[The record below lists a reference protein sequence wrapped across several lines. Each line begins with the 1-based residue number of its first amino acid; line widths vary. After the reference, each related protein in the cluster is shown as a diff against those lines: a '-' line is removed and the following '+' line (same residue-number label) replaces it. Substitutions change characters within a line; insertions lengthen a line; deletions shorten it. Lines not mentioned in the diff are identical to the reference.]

1 MAYTETESRNVR
13 GPVLFDACRLFHR
26 DQVYCCDST
35 HTHVRLTAFCP
46 GLPGWDGTRKVKS
59 IWIFTEARDS
69 EWQRHQLGHRPMQ
82 VCTSLKTYNHAS
94 TPPLSFLQAGCPS
107 CRLTNSVK
115 ALEANSCNSNYC
127 IFVNSTIFF
136 VDVVVVSLTIS
147 NLSLLFISEFKFDGF
162 SADTCRSLVATKD
175 VSFVFVNG

>member
-1 MAYTETESRNVR
+1 
-13 GPVLFDACRLFHR
+13 
-26 DQVYCCDST
+26 
-35 HTHVRLTAFCP
+35 
-46 GLPGWDGTRKVKS
+46 
-59 IWIFTEARDS
+59 
-69 EWQRHQLGHRPMQ
+69 MQ